1 MEMLWFSSGEKIESI
16 LIEGP
21 LGIDSLLVPYSY
33 WDRLDPQE
41 KKILPHRL
49 TFLLRRYGKYLANK
63 KRLHWKAGKIRYNR
77 GVGRMKKMTIRVNT
91 GAWAVLGALAAA
103 HGVSRCYLF
112 NYMLWLEDNGVG
124 DSIVE
129 TLNRGVPSLHGTYRM
144 IWTLNL
150 RENLIS
156 RELEFEPNPMTTEY
170 PYYLPTR
177 PR

>member
-33 WDRLDPQE
+33 WDRLDSQE

-49 TFLLRRYGKYLANK
+49 TFLLRRYGKYLATK

-77 GVGRMKKMTIRVNT
+77 GVGGMKKMTIRVNT

-112 NYMLWLEDNGVG
+112 NYMLWLEFVPPNP
-124 DSIVE
+124 
-129 TLNRGVPSLHGTYRM
+129 NRLRLPGFV
-144 IWTLNL
+144 
-150 RENLIS
+150 RENIPSPALTLITTNQHIQAKDLS
-156 RELEFEPNPMTTEY
+156 ILQEGEFIQIAS
-170 PYYLPTR
+170 
-177 PR
+177 